1 MSKCVGSYNE
11 AVHFFVQMCE
21 FVIFSNAC
29 AQTFGV
35 ASVSP
40 RVYVCVH
47 GGEDSPGAW
56 QYGAVALQTP
66 PVKTPPM
73 GPGQLWPTYTDLWAI
88 SLMILTHL

>member
-1 MSKCVGSYNE
+1 MHVRKHLVWRLYLCV
-11 AVHFFVQMCE
+11 FM
-21 FVIFSNAC
+21 
-29 AQTFGV
+29 
-35 ASVSP
+35 
-40 RVYVCVH
+40 CVH

-88 SLMILTHL
+88 SLVILTHL